1 MTKKKEKSQPQDGW
15 EIKDRFYYLTGSK
28 SPLTYTIPSR
38 HSERVPLL
46 WFDEEKGEQ
55 RAIRY
60 ATNQPSP
67 FVDEQKGEVTLNH
80 IVFRDGSLH
89 VPKQQQALQ
98 KLLSLYHPWNGVKY
112 KEHKPQEIAKDDLVD
127 LEIEIMALNA
137 AKEMDIDHAEAV
149 LRVEI
154 GSDVA
159 KMSSKEIRRDV
170 LLFAKKSPKT
180 FLALVQDEN
189 IELRNMAIKA
199 VEQGIIKLDNKNRD
213 FVWAKNGKKLMR
225 VPFDEQ
231 PYTAFAAFLKTDD
244 GMDVFKSI
252 QKKLV

>member
-1 MTKKKEKSQPQDGW
+1 MNDSE
-15 EIKDRFYYLTGSK
+15 GSN
-28 SPLTYTIPSR
+28 
-38 HSERVPLL
+38 
-46 WFDEEKGEQ
+46 
-55 RAIRY
+55 RARK
-60 ATNQPSP
+60 
-67 FVDEQKGEVTLNH
+67 QKGEVTLKH

-89 VPKQQQALQ
+89 VPRQQQALQ
-98 KLLSLYHPWNGVKY
+98 KLLSLYHPWKGLKY
-112 KEHKPQEIAKDDLVD
+112 EEHKPQEVAKDDLVD

-137 AKEMDIDHAEAV
+137 AKEMDVDHAEAV
-149 LRVEI
+149 LRVEM

-159 KMSSKEIRRDV
+159 KMSSKEIRRDIIV
-170 LLFAKKSPKT
+170 FAKRSPKT

-199 VEQGIIKLDNKNRD
+199 VEQGIIKLDNKNKD
-213 FVWAKNGKKLMR
+213 FVWAKNGKKLMK

>member
-1 MTKKKEKSQPQDGW
+1 MTKNKETSQPDGW
-15 EIKDRFYYLTGSK
+15 EIKDIFYYLTGNK

-67 FVDEQKGEVTLNH
+67 FVDEQKGEVTLKH

-98 KLLSLYHPWNGVKY
+98 KLLSLYHPWNGLKF
-112 KEHKPQEIAKDDLVD
+112 KEHKPVEIAKDDLVD
-127 LEIEIMALNA
+127 LEVEIMALNA
-137 AKEMDIDHAEAV
+137 AKEMTVDHAEAV
-149 LRVEI
+149 LRVEM

-159 KMSSKEIRRDV
+159 KMSSKEIRRDII
-170 LLFAKKSPKT
+170 LFAKRRPKT

-189 IELRNMAIKA
+189 IELRSIAIKA
-199 VEQGIIKLDNKNRD
+199 VEQGIIKLGNKNKD
-213 FVWAKNGKKLMR
+213 FVWGKNGKKIMK

-231 PYTAFAAFLKTDD
+231 PYTAFAAFLKTDE
-244 GMDVFKSI
+244 GIDVFKSI
-252 QKKLV
+252 EKKLV